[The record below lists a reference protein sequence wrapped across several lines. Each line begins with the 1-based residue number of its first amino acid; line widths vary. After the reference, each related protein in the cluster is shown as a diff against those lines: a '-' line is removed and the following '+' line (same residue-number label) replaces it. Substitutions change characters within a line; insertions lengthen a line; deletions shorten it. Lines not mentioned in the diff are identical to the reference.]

1 MRRLLTAALLGV
13 VLAGVGVTA
22 LTPPAQAHSPLLS
35 SSPGPGD
42 RVAPGVA
49 VVALTFTALRA
60 EAPITVTVVGPGESP
75 ILAGPAVLAG
85 IATVCATVR
94 PLQPGIHA
102 ITYSATS
109 DDGDPVE
116 GKYFFEVTAAGP
128 PAVTPETCLRTALPA
143 PGATLPPRARATPAE
158 DGNSGLLSLIAVAA
172 VAAGAGGWWLTR
184 WLRRRRRPATLAQ

>member
-13 VLAGVGVTA
+13 VLAGVGATA
-22 LTPPAQAHSPLLS
+22 LAPPAQAHSPLLS

-85 IATVCATVR
+85 IAVWLR
-94 PLQPGIHA
+94 HGP
-102 ITYSATS
+102 
-109 DDGDPVE
+109 
-116 GKYFFEVTAAGP
+116 AA
-128 PAVTPETCLRTALPA
+128 PAGHSR
-143 PGATLPPRARATPAE
+143 
-158 DGNSGLLSLIAVAA
+158 DHLL
-172 VAAGAGGWWLTR
+172 GH
-184 WLRRRRRPATLAQ
+184 LRRR